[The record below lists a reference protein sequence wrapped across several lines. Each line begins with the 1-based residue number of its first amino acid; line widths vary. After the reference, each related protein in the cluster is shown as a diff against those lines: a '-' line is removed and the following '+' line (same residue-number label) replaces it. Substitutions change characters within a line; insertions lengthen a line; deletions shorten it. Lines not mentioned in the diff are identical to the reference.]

1 MERSNILKLQPII
14 FLKKEDTTAHDK
26 GDLECPKDI
35 NNSFLTKKDFLPFA
49 FAGLYIYIMYFIF
62 MKYSM
67 LWFCD
72 GF

>member
-1 MERSNILKLQPII
+1 MERSNIFISYFLLGFLKLQPII

-62 MKYSM
+62 M
-67 LWFCD
+67 L
-72 GF
+72 